1 MKAGIEI
8 CEAPFVAEFD
18 YRITSKA
25 YPASRDEPASPLEYE
40 ITLVSLRPDLP
51 NKDAKPVDVPNWLAA
66 VIAENLQES
75 YDVCDAIEEAEW
87 VGDADDRYDRDHDR

>member
-25 YPASRDEPASPLEYE
+25 YPASRDEPASHLQYE

-51 NKDAKPVDVPNWLAA
+51 SKDAPPVDVPNWLAA
-66 VIAENLQES
+66 IIVENLQES
-75 YDVCDAIEEAEW
+75 YDICDDIEAAEAI
-87 VGDADDRYDRDHDR
+87 GDADDRYDARHDR